1 MKITPEEVRRVALL
15 ARLAL
20 TPTEEER
27 LAQELDKILQY
38 VEKLNELNT
47 SQVEPFTH
55 AVDTINA
62 FRSDEVTNHSRPGAL
77 LANAP
82 EKDQTFFKVPKIIE

>member
-1 MKITPEEVRRVALL
+1 MKITPEDVRRVAML

-27 LAQELDKILQY
+27 LTEELDKILRY
-38 VEKLNELNT
+38 VEKLNELDT

-55 AVDTINA
+55 AVNRFNA
-62 FRSDEVTNHSRPGAL
+62 FRSDEVTNQPRPMAL

>member
-1 MKITPEEVRRVALL
+1 VKITPEEVRRVAML

-20 TPTEEER
+20 TLTEEER
-27 LAQELDKILQY
+27 LTEELDKILRY
-38 VEKLNELNT
+38 FEKLNELDT

-55 AVDTINA
+55 AVNAINA
-62 FRSDEVTNHSRPGAL
+62 LRCDEVTNHFDPDAL

-82 EKDQTFFKVPKIIE
+82 DKYQTFFKVPKIIE

>member
-1 MKITPEEVRRVALL
+1 MKITPEEVRRVAVL

-20 TPTEEER
+20 TATEQAR
-27 LAQELDKILQY
+27 LTDELDKILQY
-38 VEKLNELNT
+38 VEKLKELDT

-55 AVDTINA
+55 AVNTINA
-62 FRSDEVTNHSRPGAL
+62 LRSDEVTNQAHPDAL

-82 EKDQTFFKVPKIIE
+82 EKHHTSFKVPKIIE

>member
-1 MKITPEEVRRVALL
+1 VKITLEEVRRVAML

-20 TPTEEER
+20 TPAEEER
-27 LAQELDKILQY
+27 LTEELDKILRY
-38 VEKLNELNT
+38 VEKLSELDT

-55 AVDTINA
+55 GVTTINA
-62 FRSDEVTNHSRPGAL
+62 FRNDEVTTHTDSAAV

>member
-1 MKITPEEVRRVALL
+1 MKIAPEEVRRVAML

-20 TPTEEER
+20 TPTEEAR
-27 LAQELDKILQY
+27 LTEELDKILRY
-38 VEKLNELNT
+38 VEKLNELDT

-55 AVDTINA
+55 AVNA
-62 FRSDEVTNHSRPGAL
+62 VNALRCDEVTNYSQPTAL

-82 EKDQTFFKVPKIIE
+82 EKHQTSFKVPKIIE

>member
-1 MKITPEEVRRVALL
+1 MKIIPEEVRRVAIL

-20 TPTEEER
+20 TPAEEER
-27 LAQELDKILQY
+27 LTGELDKILQY
-38 VEKLNELNT
+38 VDKLNQLDT
-47 SQVEPFTH
+47 SRIQPFTH
-55 AVDTINA
+55 AVDRVNA
-62 FRSDEVTNHSRPGAL
+62 FRDDEVTNRPRPAAL

>member
-1 MKITPEEVRRVALL
+1 ML

-20 TPTEEER
+20 TSTEEAR
-27 LAQELDKILQY
+27 LTEELDKILRY
-38 VEKLNELNT
+38 VEKLNELDT

-55 AVDTINA
+55 AVNA
-62 FRSDEVTNHSRPGAL
+62 VNALRCDEVTNHSHPTAL

-82 EKDQTFFKVPKIIE
+82 DKQQTFFKVPKIIE

>member
-1 MKITPEEVRRVALL
+1 VKITPEEVRRVAML

-20 TPTEEER
+20 TPAEEER
-27 LAQELDKILQY
+27 LTEELDKILRY
-38 VEKLNELNT
+38 VEKLNELDT
-47 SQVEPFTH
+47 SQLEPFTH
-55 AVDTINA
+55 AVNRVNA
-62 FRSDEVTNHSRPGAL
+62 FRSDEVTNHPRPMAL

>member
-1 MKITPEEVRRVALL
+1 VKITQEEVRRVALL

-20 TPTEEER
+20 TPTEADR
-27 LAQELDKILQY
+27 LSQELDRILRY
-38 VEKLNELNT
+38 VEKLNELDT

-55 AVDTINA
+55 AVNKVNA
-62 FRSDEVTNHSRPGAL
+62 FRNDEVTNHPRPMAL